1 MRLSNYTHSIILKEM
16 KLLKILCIALCLTG
30 MAACSGSSSYS
41 PEKCTQLSEKIKSGD
56 TLSEKDYSEIV
67 DQFAAATELFVKKQQ
82 EFGDDKAKMSE
93 YLSSDEGKQL
103 VGNVLGFGIYLDQN
117 ADKLSASDVKKME
130 KTKELVE
137 NQKKK

>member
-1 MRLSNYTHSIILKEM
+1 M
-16 KLLKILCIALCLTG
+16 KLLKILCIALCLAG
-30 MAACSGSSSYS
+30 MAACSGSASYS
-41 PEKCTQLSEKIKSGD
+41 PEKCDQLSEKIKSGA
-56 TLSEKDYSEIV
+56 TLSENDYSEIV

-82 EFGDDKAKMSE
+82 EFGDDKAKMTE

-137 NQKKK
+137 NQNKK

>member
-1 MRLSNYTHSIILKEM
+1 M

-30 MAACSGSSSYS
+30 MAACSGSASYS

-56 TLSEKDYSEIV
+56 TLSEKDYTEIV
-67 DQFAAATELFVKKQQ
+67 DQFAAATELFIKKQQ
-82 EFGDDKAKMSE
+82 EYGDDKAKMSE
-93 YLSSDEGKQL
+93 YYSTEEGKEL
-103 VGNVLGFGIYLDQN
+103 LSNVLGFGMYLDKN
-117 ADKLSASDVKKME
+117 ADKLSASDAKKLE

>member
-1 MRLSNYTHSIILKEM
+1 M

-30 MAACSGSSSYS
+30 MAACSGSASYS

>member
-1 MRLSNYTHSIILKEM
+1 M